1 MLVLGMIS
9 DLPEPLRR
17 LEPRPGS
24 PQELR
29 RFAELQE
36 KLESRFQRFTDDATV
51 HYTAVVIP
59 SQSFDAR
66 ELAKIDGVAH
76 YEERSLFNLMLM
88 RHPRLRVVFVSSKR
102 IDPLIV
108 DYYLHQMRGVPPAH
122 ARRRLLLLDCDD
134 ATARPLTEKILERPR
149 LLRRIKDAIDDP
161 EMAHLVHFNS
171 TGLERTLAVQ
181 LGIPMNA
188 TDPGL
193 SHLGTKSGCRKAFV
207 RAGIPVAEGRE
218 DLRDARDVAQAMGE
232 IWEARPQTRR
242 MVVKLDD
249 SFSGEGNALLD
260 LAPLHE
266 VAPGRASS
274 SERAAALERALPSLR
289 FEAKGLGW
297 QEYDAQFRAMGGVC
311 EAWIEGQGKRSP
323 SVQLRINPAH
333 QVQAISTHDQVLGG
347 PSGQIF
353 QGATFP
359 ADPSYRLEIQALGER
374 VGRVLADDGVI
385 GRFAV
390 DFLVVPRDDGP
401 PSITAVEI
409 NLRQGGTTHCFNTLR
424 FITDGRYDRE
434 TGRFLTR
441 QGHERAYFATDTI
454 QDPSYRGLLPFDLI
468 DLLVVNGIHV
478 GADDTGVVFHL
489 LGCLSQ
495 YGKLGCT
502 SIARTP
508 QEAQALYERT
518 IGLLDALAADPVG
531 TTPLVAPIR

>member
-1 MLVLGMIS
+1 MDV
-9 DLPEPLRR
+9 PELLRR
-17 LEPRPGS
+17 LDPLPGS
-24 PQELR
+24 SEELR
-29 RFAELQE
+29 RFADLQRQ
-36 KLESRFQRFTDDATV
+36 LQSRFQRFTDDVTV
-51 HYTAVVIP
+51 PYTAVVIP
-59 SQSFDAR
+59 SQSFDPR

-88 RHPRLRVVFVSSKR
+88 RHPRLRVVFVTSKR

-134 ATARPLTEKILERPR
+134 ATPRPLTEKILERPR

-171 TGLERTLAVQ
+171 TPLERTLAVQ

-188 TDPGL
+188 TDPSL
-193 SHLGTKSGCRKAFV
+193 SYLGTKSGCRKAFA

-218 DLRDARDVAQAMGE
+218 DLRDEHDVAAALAE
-232 IWEARPQTRR
+232 VWEARPHTRR

-266 VAPGRASS
+266 VAPGGRASS
-274 SERAAALERALPSLR
+274 AQRAAALEAALPSLR

-297 QEYDAQFRAMGGVC
+297 EEYRTQLRGMGGVC
-311 EAWIEGQGKRSP
+311 EAWIEGEGKRSP

-333 QVQAISTHDQVLGG
+333 EVQAISTHDQVLGG

-359 ADPSYRLEIQALGER
+359 ADPSYRLEIQALGEQ
-374 VGRVLADDGVI
+374 VGQVLADDGVI

-390 DFLVVPRDDGP
+390 DFLVVPASEPGTP
-401 PSITAVEI
+401 PRITAVEI

-424 FITDGRYDRE
+424 FITDGRYERE

-441 QGHERAYFATDTI
+441 LGHERAYFATDTI
-454 QDPSYRGLLPFDLI
+454 QQPRYRGLLPFDLI

-502 SIARTP
+502 AISHTPEQAR
-508 QEAQALYERT
+508 ALYERT
-518 IGLLDALAADPVG
+518 LGLLDALANDPVG

>member
-1 MLVLGMIS
+1 MPM
-9 DLPEPLRR
+9 DLPDALSR
-17 LEPRPGS
+17 LQPAPGS
-24 PQELR
+24 A
-29 RFAELQE
+29 AELAAFDQ
-36 KLESRFQRFTDDATV
+36 LQRQLRSRFQRFSEDASV
-51 HYTAVVIP
+51 PYTAVVIP
-59 SQSFDAR
+59 SQSFDPR

-88 RHPRLRVVFVSSKR
+88 RHPRLRVIYVTSKR

-134 ATARPLTEKILERPR
+134 ATPRPLTEKILERPR

-161 EMAHLVHFNS
+161 QMAHLVHFNS
-171 TGLERTLAVQ
+171 TPLERTLAVQ

-188 TDPGL
+188 TDPSL
-193 SHLGTKSGCRKAFV
+193 SHLGTKSGCRKAFA
-207 RAGIPVAEGRE
+207 RAGIDTAEGRE
-218 DLRDARDVAQAMGE
+218 DLRDPRDLGQALGE
-232 IWEARPQTRR
+232 VWEARPAARR

-260 LAPLHE
+260 LSPLE
-266 VAPGRASS
+266 EFRPGGRASS
-274 SERAAALERALPSLR
+274 AQRAAALEAALPGLR
-289 FEAKGLGW
+289 FEAAGLTW
-297 QEYDAQFRAMGGVC
+297 DDYREQFVAMGGVC
-311 EAWIEGQGKRSP
+311 EEWIEGQGKRSP
-323 SVQLRINPAH
+323 SVQLRINPASE
-333 QVQAISTHDQVLGG
+333 VQAISTHDQVLGG

-359 ADPSYRLEIQALGER
+359 ADPEYRLRIQALGEQA
-374 VGRVLADDGVI
+374 GQVLADEGVI

-390 DFLVVPRDDGP
+390 DFLVVPQPDAP

-441 QGHERAYFATDTI
+441 QGHERGYFATDTI
-454 QDPSYRGLLPFDLI
+454 QHPSYRGLLPFDLI

-478 GADDTGVVFHL
+478 GADETGVVFHL

-502 SIARTP
+502 SISHSPEQAK
-508 QEAQALYERT
+508 ALYERT
-518 IGLLDALAADPVG
+518 LGLLDALAADPVG
-531 TTPLVAPIR
+531 STPPVSPIR